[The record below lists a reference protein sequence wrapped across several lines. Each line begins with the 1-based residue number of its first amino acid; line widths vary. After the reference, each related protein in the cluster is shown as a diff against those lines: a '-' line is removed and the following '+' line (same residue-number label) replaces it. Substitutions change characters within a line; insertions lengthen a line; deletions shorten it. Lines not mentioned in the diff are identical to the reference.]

1 MITKIE
7 PHPCLD
13 HLIDYYWVD
22 KNNSGIFKI
31 LPDGSSS
38 IIFTI
43 GSPFSI
49 LVTGGTK
56 KTFNTNALIGAQKKY
71 FVLSKDIDTYLI
83 GVKFKQGEAFH
94 FLKKPMKQ
102 FTDKIINLNDVFNV
116 DTNSLGE
123 VLVKAE
129 NEDEIRK
136 ILNYFFFIN
145 VESLICESKVV
156 DSVIEKVRVSKT
168 ALLIKDLC
176 ESENI
181 SNKHLISLFNKKVGI
196 SPKLLYRINK
206 FLKVIEI
213 LQDNT
218 VVNWSQIAYECHYY
232 DQAHLINEFKK
243 FSSLS
248 PNEYLENENA
258 VGLRIKLTS

>member
-1 MITKIE
+1 MITNKTI
-7 PHPCLD
+7 
-13 HLIDYYWVD
+13 
-22 KNNSGIFKI
+22 NNDI
-31 LPDGSSS
+31 
-38 IIFTI
+38 
-43 GSPFSI
+43 
-49 LVTGGTK
+49 
-56 KTFNTNALIGAQKKY
+56 LIGVQKKY
-71 FVLSKDIDTYLI
+71 FVISKDVDNYLI
-83 GVKFKQGEAFH
+83 GVKFKQGEAYH
-94 FLKKPMKQ
+94 FFKKPMLQ
-102 FTDKIINLNDVFNV
+102 FTNKFINLKDVFNT
-116 DTNSLGE
+116 DTDALGE
-123 VLVKAE
+123 VLVRAE

-156 DSVIEKVRVSKT
+156 DSVIQKVNVSST

-181 SNKHLISLFNKKVGI
+181 SNKHLISLFNKKVGL

-213 LQDNT
+213 LQTRT
-218 VVNWSQIAYECHYY
+218 VVSWSQIAYECHYY

-243 FSSLS
+243 FSGLS

-258 VGLRIKLTS
+258 VGLRVKLKD

>member
-13 HLIDYYWVD
+13 YLIDYYWVD
-22 KNNSGIFKI
+22 KNNEGNFKI
-31 LPDGSSS
+31 LPDGSSN
-38 IIFTI
+38 IILTI
-43 GSPFSI
+43 GSEVSFLTAKESKI
-49 LVTGGTK
+49 NIEGDV
-56 KTFNTNALIGAQKKY
+56 LIGVQKKY
-71 FVLSKDIDTYLI
+71 YILSKDANAYLI
-83 GVKFKQGEAFH
+83 GVKFKQGEAYH
-94 FLKKPMKQ
+94 FFKKPMLQ
-102 FTDKIINLNDVFNV
+102 FTDKIVKLVDIFNA
-116 DTNSLGE
+116 DTNSLKE
-123 VLVKAE
+123 VLIKAQ

-145 VESLICESKVV
+145 VESLICDSKIV
-156 DSVIEKVRVSKT
+156 DSVIQKVNVSKK

-206 FLKVIEI
+206 FKKVIEI
-213 LQDNT
+213 LEDNT
-218 VVNWSQIAYECHYY
+218 NVNWSQIAYEYHYY

-243 FSSLS
+243 FSGVS
-248 PNEYLENENA
+248 PNEYLENKNA
-258 VGLRIKLTS
+258 VGLHIKLSV

>member
-13 HLIDYYWVD
+13 YLIDYYWVD
-22 KNNSGIFKI
+22 KNDSGSFII

-38 IIFTI
+38 IIFSI
-43 GSPFSI
+43 GSPFNVLI
-49 LVTGGTK
+49 DETTE
-56 KTFNTNALIGAQKKY
+56 KTINHDVLIGVQKKY
-71 FVLSKDIDTYLI
+71 FVLSKGVDTYLI

-94 FLKKPMKQ
+94 FFKKPMLQ
-102 FTDKIINLNDVFNV
+102 FSNKIINLNDVFSV
-116 DTNSLGE
+116 DTNSLEE
-123 VLVKAE
+123 VLVKAK
-129 NEDEIRK
+129 NDDEIRK
-136 ILNYFFFIN
+136 ILNYFFFVN

-156 DSVIEKVRVSKT
+156 HSVIQKVKVSGT

-176 ESENI
+176 VSENI

-213 LQDNT
+213 LQVSNR
-218 VVNWSQIAYECHYY
+218 VNWSQIAQDCHYY

-248 PNEYLENENA
+248 PNEYFENKNA
-258 VGLRIKLTS
+258 IGLRIKIES

>member
-13 HLIDYYWVD
+13 HLIEYYWVD
-22 KNNSGIFKI
+22 KNNSGSFIIF
-31 LPDGSSS
+31 PDGSSS
-38 IIFTI
+38 IIFSI
-43 GSPFSI
+43 GSSFSV
-49 LVTGGTK
+49 LVDDGSK
-56 KTFNTNALIGAQKKY
+56 KTINNDILIGVQKKY
-71 FVLSKDIDTYLI
+71 FVLNKDINSYLI
-83 GVKFKQGEAFH
+83 GVKFKQGEAYH
-94 FLKKPMKQ
+94 FFKKPMLQ
-102 FTDKIINLNDVFNV
+102 FTNKFINLNDVFTV
-116 DTNSLGE
+116 ETSALGE

-145 VESLICESKVV
+145 VESLISESKVV
-156 DSVIEKVRVSKT
+156 DSVIQKVKVSSA

-181 SNKHLISLFNKKVGI
+181 SNKHLISLFNKKVGL
-196 SPKLLYRINK
+196 SPKLFYRINK

-213 LQDNT
+213 LQNET
-218 VVNWSQIAYECHYY
+218 VINWSQIAYECHYY

-258 VGLRIKLTS
+258 VGLRVKL